1 MATINKLNRLLKD
14 KCNRNKVN
22 KTTLPVD
29 EFFREDDE
37 QMWKDIPMFPGYQ
50 ISNKGYIRSFKSQNK
65 YHYGCILFYRKTSN
79 GIVYNMTDKN
89 NISRTV
95 SLEEIN
101 NITKNIKYT
110 CGTFNVPYYN
120 HHRNQ
125 HCFIDGDDV
134 NIGKVNKKPR
144 ITGTGSLH
152 IFPTVPEGK
161 IPPPLGKKIIQPIK
175 FV

>member
-1 MATINKLNRLLKD
+1 MKTCIKFKDRLIGNMFKKNIID
-14 KCNRNKVN
+14 MCFPKCNSIH
-22 KTTLPVD
+22 T
-29 EFFREDDE
+29 FFMLNPID
-37 QMWKDIPMFPGYQ
+37 
-50 ISNKGYIRSFKSQNK
+50 
-65 YHYGCILFYRKTSN
+65 
-79 GIVYNMTDKN
+79 VYMTDKN